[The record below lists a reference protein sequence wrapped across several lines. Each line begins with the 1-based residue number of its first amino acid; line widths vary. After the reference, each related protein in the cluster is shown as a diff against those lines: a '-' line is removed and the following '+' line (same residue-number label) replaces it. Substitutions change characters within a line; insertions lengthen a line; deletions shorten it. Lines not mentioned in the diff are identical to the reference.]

1 MAKHQCPN
9 CHSPISLSYLLFSK
23 YTTQY
28 RCVKCS
34 ALMASNRR
42 RKITG
47 LTLAFFS
54 ATLYSVIKSHIPNP
68 LLATLVVFIVFFSI
82 LWLVPNQVEL
92 VDENVGS

>member
-1 MAKHQCPN
+1 
-9 CHSPISLSYLLFSK
+9 
-23 YTTQY
+23 
-28 RCVKCS
+28 
-34 ALMASNRR
+34 MASNRR

-54 ATLYSVIKSHIPNP
+54 AFLFSLINSHIQNS

-92 VDENVGS
+92 VDENVGSSNSSL